1 MKNLFKK
8 LKNKRNL
15 PLLLFVVS
23 GLLNEFLLRGL
34 TIGNIFYWKSTIA
47 SIAILILLGLIPLL
61 MDKNKRNKRLI
72 VMSFLVGLLHAAN
85 YLYHKHFD
93 SFISISLIKQIK
105 FLNEMEVSIS
115 NILDLKVLLF
125 FLSPILF
132 TISLKK
138 LENKGYFKKTE
149 KESIIR
155 NLVGPVAIGAICLV
169 SVLVSLTS
177 TDYSRLVKQWNRPY
191 LVQSLGMLSYTIAD
205 VVKSAVGPSTVIAEL
220 DDEEVEEYVNVLI
233 DKNITEKEEN
243 INITDNYKDIFK
255 GRDVYIIHYESAQ
268 TFAMDLEFE
277 DGNVTPFLNKMADEG
292 ITFNNF
298 YPQHSVGTS
307 SDTEFT
313 FNTSLYP
320 INNGTVFMSHF
331 NREYITLQDLLKD
344 EGYYSVSM
352 HGNNGDFW
360 NRNVMHRT
368 LGYDHFYSK
377 NEYIIDEEIGL
388 GLSDMSFFNQSV
400 DKLKKLKEEKE
411 KVVATLITLTNHFP
425 FDGLEKYGEF
435 DVGHLEGTT
444 LGNYLKS
451 YHYSDQALENFVTRM
466 DEEGLLDNA
475 IIVLYGDHH
484 AQIPISDYK
493 LLYNYNPLTED
504 YYTVED
510 EEYIAIDGIHRQKLK
525 RTPFII
531 WSKDGALDMEVDTP
545 MGMVDALPT
554 LGNLLGVFNE
564 YKLGTSIMNT
574 DENLVIFPD
583 GSWIDDINYY
593 SASLTSYYDN
603 FNNIVPE
610 DYSLLDKTKIA
621 ERKLTLSNEIISG
634 DLIKSRREYNTNFS
648 E

>member
-8 LKNKRNL
+8 LKSKQHL

-34 TIGNIFYWKSTIA
+34 TIGNIFYWKSTVA
-47 SIAILILLGLIPLL
+47 SIAILISLSLIPLL
-61 MDKNKRNKRLI
+61 MDNRKRSKRLI
-72 VMSFLVGLLHAAN
+72 VMSFLLALLYAAN

-105 FLNEMEVSIS
+105 FLNDMDASIS
-115 NILDLKVLLF
+115 TILDLRVLLF
-125 FLSPILF
+125 FIPPILF
-132 TISLKK
+132 AISSKK
-138 LENKGYFKKTE
+138 LENMDYSNTIKKERTI
-149 KESIIR
+149 K

-169 SVLVSLTS
+169 SVLTSLTS

-191 LVQSLGMLSYTIAD
+191 LVQNLGMLSYTLSD
-205 VVKSAVGPSTVIAEL
+205 LVKTAVEPSTVIAEL
-220 DDEEVEEYVNVLI
+220 DDKVVKEYVDELI
-233 DKNITEKEEN
+233 DENIASKKENIEITE
-243 INITDNYKDIFK
+243 NYKDIFK

-268 TFAMDLEFE
+268 TFAMELEFK

-292 ITFNNF
+292 LTFNNF

-320 INNGTVFMSHF
+320 INNGTVFISHF
-331 NREYITLQDLLKD
+331 DREYISLQHLLKD

-360 NRNVMHRT
+360 NRNIMHQT
-368 LGYDHFYSK
+368 LGYDHFFSK

-400 DKLKKLKEEKE
+400 DKLKKLKEDKE

-425 FDGLEKYGEF
+425 FDDVEKYGEF
-435 DVGHLEGTT
+435 NVGHLEGTT

-451 YHYSDQALENFVTRM
+451 YHYADKALESFITSM
-466 DEEGLLDNA
+466 DEDGLLDNA
-475 IIVLYGDHH
+475 IIILYGDHH
-484 AQIPISDYK
+484 AQIPMSDYE
-493 LLYNYNPLTED
+493 LLYNYNPLTKD
-504 YYTVED
+504 YYTIED
-510 EEYIAIDGIHRQKLK
+510 EEYISIDGISSQKLR

-531 WSKDGALDMEVDTP
+531 WSKDGALDMEIDTS

-554 LGNLLGVFNE
+554 IGNMLGIFNE
-564 YKLGTSIMNT
+564 YQLGNDIMNT
-574 DENLVIFPD
+574 NENLVIFPD
-583 GSWIDDINYY
+583 GSWIDDKNYF
-593 SASLTSYYDN
+593 SASLTSYYDYS
-603 FNNIVPE
+603 NNIVPE
-610 DYSLLDKTKIA
+610 DYSLLNKTKMA
-621 ERKLTLSNEIISG
+621 EEKLALSNEIISG
-634 DLIKSRREYNTNFS
+634 IEIKSRREHKTSFPR
-648 E
+648 